1 MTNRSDTPLLQV
13 RDLTL
18 ERGSRALVAGLTFSA
33 ARGELLQVVGPNGA
47 GKSTLLRAIA
57 GLHLPESGTIA
68 WNSERGPCVPS
79 ELVSYLGHLP
89 GISSELSGAENL
101 EFAAAISGQSGS
113 ARVAKS
119 LGRVN
124 ATKFSRRPVRGL
136 SAGQRQRIALA
147 RVLLLGRP
155 LWLLDEPFTSL
166 DSAARELTEV
176 LLEEHLGS
184 GGVIVMATHQRMA
197 LRMAPR
203 EISLASC

>member
-1 MTNRSDTPLLQV
+1 MTSRSDTPLLQV

-68 WNSERGPCVPS
+68 WNSEHGPCVPR
-79 ELVSYLGHLP
+79 ELVCYLGHVP
-89 GISSELSGAENL
+89 GISSELSGTENL
-101 EFAAAISGQSGS
+101 EFAAAISGQGGS
-113 ARVAKS
+113 ARVAES
-119 LGRVN
+119 LDRVD
-124 ATKFSRRPVRGL
+124 ATNFSRRPVRGL
-136 SAGQRQRIALA
+136 SAGQRQRLALA

-184 GGVIVMATHQRMA
+184 GGIIVMATHQRMA
-197 LRMAPR
+197 LRIAPR
-203 EISLASC
+203 EISLASR